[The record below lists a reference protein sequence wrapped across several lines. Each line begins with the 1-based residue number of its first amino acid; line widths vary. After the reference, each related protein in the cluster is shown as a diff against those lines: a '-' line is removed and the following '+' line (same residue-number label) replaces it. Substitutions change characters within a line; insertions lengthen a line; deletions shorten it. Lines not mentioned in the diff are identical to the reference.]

1 MVKRENGQKKAV
13 KFKSGDKWST
23 LKVVEMKSGDK

>member
-1 MVKRENGQKKAV
+1 MVKRENGQNEVV

-23 LKVVEMKSGDK
+23 FKVVEMKSGDK